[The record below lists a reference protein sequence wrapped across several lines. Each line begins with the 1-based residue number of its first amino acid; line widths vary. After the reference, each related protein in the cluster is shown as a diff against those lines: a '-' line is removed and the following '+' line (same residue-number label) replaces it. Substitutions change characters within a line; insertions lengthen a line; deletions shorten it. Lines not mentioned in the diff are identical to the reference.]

1 MALESQAAGRGVGL
15 AKAVEQVKKPYFA
28 IFLVLAVVT
37 VFEIQVP
44 GLAHYGVPK
53 SAQVTMLVATAV
65 AKASLVA
72 LYYMHLK
79 YEPFVLRYLPLI
91 PLGLVAILILA
102 LVV

>member
-1 MALESQAAGRGVGL
+1 MATEAQAAQPMTGL

-28 IFLVLAVVT
+28 VLLVLAFVT

-44 GLAHYGVPK
+44 TFGTYGIPK
-53 SAQVTMLVATAV
+53 WTQITMLMATAV

-79 YEPFVLRYLPLI
+79 YEPLVLRYMPLI
-91 PLGLVAILILA
+91 PLGLVAILILT
-102 LVV
+102 LIV